1 LRVLIVSD
9 IHSNLAAFEAVLRR
23 AESAHGIDRLWC
35 PGDIVGYGP
44 DPVACVD
51 LMRRYSHLAVCGNHD
66 LAAIDRIS
74 TSDFNM
80 AGARAAEW
88 TGTRLRDDEKQLLAG
103 LPQVIQEGE
112 FTLVHGSL
120 RAPVWEYLLSPHAA
134 EEQFRRM
141 ETAYSLIGHSHI
153 PFVAH
158 ETADGLPTGQ
168 AGLLRMAAL
177 RDGDRIELGE
187 QRLIINPGSV
197 GQPRD
202 GDPRASCAVLDLD
215 ERTLTLH
222 RMEYDIAATQE
233 KIRAEGL
240 PLWLAERLSFGQ

>member
-1 LRVLIVSD
+1 MRILIASD
-9 IHSNLAAFEAVLRR
+9 IHSNLAAFQAVLRH
-23 AESAHGIDRLWC
+23 AESVGPLDRLWC

-44 DPVACVD
+44 DPLACIALV
-51 LMRRYSHLAVCGNHD
+51 RRYPHLAVCGNHD

-74 TSDFNM
+74 TSDFNT
-80 AGARAAEW
+80 AGAQAAQW
-88 TGTRLRDDEKQLLAG
+88 TGKQLGEEERQLLGA
-103 LPQVIQEGE
+103 LPQVARERE

-120 RAPVWEYLLSPHAA
+120 RAPVWEYLLSPLAA
-134 EEQFRRM
+134 QEQFRRM
-141 ETAYSLIGHSHI
+141 ETAYSIIGHSHI
-153 PFVAH
+153 PFVAL
-158 ETADGLPTGQ
+158 ESTRGLPTGQ
-168 AGLLRMAAL
+168 AGLPRMAAL
-177 RDGDRIELGE
+177 GDGDRVDLGK

-202 GDPRASCAVLDLD
+202 GDARASYAMLDLD

-222 RMEYDIAATQE
+222 RVEYDIAATQE